1 MSFGC
6 REWWMVDNRQE
17 QMVIIA
23 ALFNIKTH
31 LALSNEL
38 TVFHSICQLTYST
51 FCHFHLLFISTFIT
65 SILASFLGGVISPL
79 RPISSN
85 DTWHF
90 CVLND
95 TMIKHDSWLIKPAL
109 IYLNRLIIHHS
120 SFNFTSLLP
129 HPFSSNYSCG
139 HQGRLQYKEII
150 KSRYRCIPLLKS
162 LGLTRVQAVL
172 EIVSFAI
179 TALQIIGITALNLL
193 L

>member
-1 MSFGC
+1 MNGRQQTGTDGYHCSTVQYKNSFGFIK
-6 REWWMVDNRQE
+6 WINSVSLYLSINIQYILSLSL
-17 QMVIIA
+17 IIH
-23 ALFNIKTH
+23 K
-31 LALSNEL
+31 
-38 TVFHSICQLTYST
+38 
-51 FCHFHLLFISTFIT
+51 HFHHFYFGQ
-65 SILASFLGGVISPL
+65 FLGGVISPL

-120 SFNFTSLLP
+120 SFNFTLLLP